1 MCGVIF
7 NSVDHYFQQARAVK
21 YFKLPLLTALVL
33 ALSSA
38 FAPQALAAAGTAQF
52 TAGDV
57 QLKRAD
63 GGLAPL
69 AKGKIIDSGQAI
81 VTGVDGRA
89 QVRFTDG
96 GLISLQPNTEFK
108 IASYVDKL
116 DAKEDRFLVDLLRGS
131 MRAITGLIGK
141 RNRDNYKV
149 NTATATIGI
158 RGSGFNVGYNPDGT
172 LSVTTELD
180 AIEVCTAGGCIG
192 LTAGESVKVLN
203 NSQAPVRTNVRATV
217 PTPPPAQEAQLATQ
231 QAGLLAQIKVPVPVV
246 IDPLPIAPPVV
257 LPPTGPL
264 PDVSINNAAA
274 LVDSVISGS
283 QLPSNLISS
292 VAGINAIFNAAGR
305 LVQIDVGTADPSLP
319 NVRYRSAE
327 PVNPNNR
334 YQSSGSPNDANFVGW
349 GFWSTAVQ
357 VSASSGTNVD
367 NTNFSYLVGRPTP
380 AGAIL
385 PTGVATYSAA
395 GAGSATFRGAATGN
409 ISFGSLLS
417 ANVSI
422 NFANNQAGASV
433 VTNLG
438 SFTDVGGTFSP
449 TIRTFA
455 STGSE
460 GLFGPAYRGFLI
472 GPTADRAGMR
482 FSIPF
487 TLGGEPGIT
496 SGTIGLR
503 QN

>member
-1 MCGVIF
+1 MK
-7 NSVDHYFQQARAVK
+7 FQPHQS
-21 YFKLPLLTALVL
+21 LPLRTLLVV

-231 QAGLLAQIKVPVPVV
+231 QAGLLAQIKARVPVPMPVV
-246 IDPLPIAPPVV
+246 IEDLPPV
-257 LPPTGPL
+257 PPTPPVGPL
-264 PDVSINNAAA
+264 PDVSINSASVLT
-274 LVDSVISGS
+274 LVTG
-283 QLPSNLISS
+283 LPDFPPFLVAESLISAPGGG
-292 VAGINAIFNAAGR
+292 VGAIVSGTGQLLR
-305 LVQIDVGTADPSLP
+305 IDVPQQSGNFRYTSL
-319 NVRYRSAE
+319 
-327 PVNPNNR
+327 NPATDV
-334 YQSSGSPNDANFVGW
+334 YGKYGAPTDANFIGW
-349 GFWSTAVQ
+349 GRWATVVQ
-357 VSASSGTNVD
+357 TDTNP
-367 NTNFSYLVGRPTP
+367 NGLAPTNFSDFAYVTGRPT
-380 AGAIL
+380 L
-385 PTGVATYSAA
+385 
-395 GAGSATFRGAATGN
+395 GSATAPT
-409 ISFGSLLS
+409 
-417 ANVSI
+417 
-422 NFANNQAGASV
+422 AGV
-433 VTNLG
+433 GTYE
-438 SFTDVGGTFSP
+438 DVGGTSAVFRDSNSNIRVEGTFNGAALSINFTSTVVTAKVSTSLGSFENILGSMNP
-449 TIRTFA
+449 TNRTFTGNGNSN
-455 STGSE
+455 STPYYS
-460 GLFGPAYRGFLI
+460 GFLI
-472 GPTADRAGMR
+472 GPNGDRAGLTY
-482 FSIPF
+482 SIPYTYIPPVGATIYTGF
-487 TLGGEPGIT
+487 TT
-496 SGTIGLR
+496 GTVGLR
-503 QN
+503 RANLTP